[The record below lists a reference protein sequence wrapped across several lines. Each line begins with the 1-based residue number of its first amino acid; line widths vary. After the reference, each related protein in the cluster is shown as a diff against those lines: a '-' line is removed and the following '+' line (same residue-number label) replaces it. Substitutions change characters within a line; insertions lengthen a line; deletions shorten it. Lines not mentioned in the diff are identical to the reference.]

1 MTKGQ
6 VSTEYLVILAVVLV
20 IALVVVFLVSQGTQ
34 VGAGVTE
41 TQSKNYWAAQTPLSI
56 VNYRS
61 TATAVDVELTNRDAS
76 PVTITS
82 IEVDGT
88 ERYSTSTTFNA
99 GETDTITMTFATGC
113 TTGDQFSMDV
123 DFEYSKGGL
132 TALRQNGERDIVGTC
147 S

>member
-1 MTKGQ
+1 MKKGQ

-56 VNYRS
+56 VNYQA
-61 TATAVDVELTNRDAS
+61 TATAIQVEMTNRDAEDIT
-76 PVTITS
+76 VTS

-88 ERYSTSTTFNA
+88 ERYSTATTFNP
-99 GETDTITMTFATGC
+99 GETQTITLTFATGC
-113 TTGDQFSMDV
+113 TAGGRFSFDI
-123 DFEYSKGGL
+123 DSEYSRGAL
-132 TALRQNGERDIVGTC
+132 TALRQNGERDIVGSC